1 MISDSTG
8 ETLITVGRAA
18 AAQFTDTR
26 ALEHVYP
33 LIRTQRQAESVLDTI
48 DGAPGIVLY
57 TVLDPEISGTI
68 VDRCR
73 AMNIP
78 CVSVLDPVI
87 ALFQSY
93 LGVPSTYRVGAQHS
107 LNAEYF
113 GRMEALNFTMDHDD
127 GQMPANIEEADIILV
142 GISRTSKTPTSIYLA
157 NRGYKTVNIPIVFGV
172 PLPDILDRV
181 EHPIVVGLVAT
192 VDRIAQVRRNR
203 VLGATAGFTGE
214 DYVDR
219 AAIAEELKYARTLCS
234 RKNWP
239 IIDVTRRS
247 IEETAAAI
255 IALGVND
262 RNS

>member
-33 LIRTQRQAESVLDTI
+33 LIRTHRQAESVLDTI

-93 LGVPSTYRVGAQHS
+93 LGAPSTYRVGAQHS

-172 PLPDILDRV
+172 PLPDILDSV